1 MYEVRMT
8 TLPDTRISPE
18 GEPDYHDRSF
28 ADIVERLFREFE
40 DRLSLTAIVEV
51 VRESRQH
58 LRGSPVGALP
68 ELTERLA
75 HERLDRLVQSCAG
88 SDALA
93 PEPTLTV
100 IS

>member
-1 MYEVRMT
+1 MT
-8 TLPDTRISPE
+8 TMPDTRISPD

-75 HERLDRLVQSCAG
+75 HERLDRLVQSG
-88 SDALA
+88 VDGLA
-93 PEPTLTV
+93 ATAPKLTV